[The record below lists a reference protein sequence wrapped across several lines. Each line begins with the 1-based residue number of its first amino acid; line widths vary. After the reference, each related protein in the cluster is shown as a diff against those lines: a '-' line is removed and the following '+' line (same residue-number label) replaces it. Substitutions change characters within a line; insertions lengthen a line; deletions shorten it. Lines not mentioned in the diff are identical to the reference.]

1 MGLLQDKSR
10 FPLLTHFVHYIFS
23 LNCSGLWPVHFN
35 SAIQACALYFEDYL
49 ENYRRLMCV
58 CGQLSVNVRQAIEWY
73 SSESS
78 LYHMEGNWAILSSTA
93 VLQWKL
99 CISGFTATSLFAW
112 LPGLSD
118 ITCSTCD
125 ITRMVPLAWTLR
137 WSLQNPYIFWNQHF
151 KCSLMLTKSYS
162 VIEKAIIFFL
172 SYGLASDYG
181 SGHPLQGAM
190 QFSSFSS
197 GWSRRH
203 FGCHIMSTKNSQGFP
218 MAFWKDCRLPVSS
231 GGMLLSSRTGGPPG
245 GPLLYTLPPIFGRL

>member
-1 MGLLQDKSR
+1 M
-10 FPLLTHFVHYIFS
+10 V
-23 LNCSGLWPVHFN
+23 
-35 SAIQACALYFEDYL
+35 
-49 ENYRRLMCV
+49 
-58 CGQLSVNVRQAIEWY
+58 
-73 SSESS
+73 
-78 LYHMEGNWAILSSTA
+78 GNQAILSSTA
-93 VLQWKL
+93 VLQWKH
-99 CISGFTATSLFAW
+99 CIPGFTETIFFAW

-118 ITCSTCD
+118 ITYSTCD
-125 ITRMVPLAWTLR
+125 ITRIVPLAWTLR
-137 WSLQNPYIFWNQHF
+137 WSLQNPLHLLKSAFQMYFDVDQ
-151 KCSLMLTKSYS
+151 SLQCNRKSHH
-162 VIEKAIIFFL
+162 FFL

-190 QFSSFSS
+190 QFFSFSS